1 MPTTYTHD
9 YFGKKVYQKLPA
21 EMKKVIRQNGELYRI
36 GLHGPDILFY
46 YMISKNPITQ
56 FGIDMHKK
64 KARAFFEQ
72 GMAQVRHTGDKALL
86 AYLLG
91 FGCHYLLDSACHPFV
106 DEMADAGV
114 ISHTIL
120 EKEYDRFL
128 MEESGKNPYLYR
140 PSDCIVPR
148 YRWAKEIHK
157 VFPLIKSVN
166 IYISIKMM
174 KVLTNLMICNDGEKR
189 RRRIEKLFRLTG
201 SESAMSLLEHFM
213 TKEPVPGSSIP
224 VARLNALFWEAVEET
239 PEELMELYSLSKKEK
254 KLSDRW
260 DRTYNG

>member
-9 YFGKKVYQKLPA
+9 YFGKKVYQKLP
-21 EMKKVIRQNGELYRI
+21 EEIKRVIRENGELYRI

-46 YMISKNPITQ
+46 YMVSKNPITQ
-56 FGIDMHKK
+56 FGVNMHKEK
-64 KARAFFEQ
+64 GRAFFEQ
-72 GMAQVRHTGDKALL
+72 GMETVRRTGDKALL
-86 AYLLG
+86 SYLLG
-91 FGCHYLLDSACHPFV
+91 FGCHYLLDSYCHPYV

-114 ISHTIL
+114 ISHTLL

-128 MEESGKNPYLYR
+128 MEESGKNPYIYR

-148 YRWAKEIHK
+148 YQWAKEIHK
-157 VFPLIKSVN
+157 VLPTVKTVN
-166 IYISIKMM
+166 IYISMRMM
-174 KVLTNLMICNDGEKR
+174 KVLTNLMVCNDGEKR
-189 RRRIEKLFRLTG
+189 RKRIQKLFKLTG

-213 TKEPVPGSSIP
+213 KKEPIPGSSIP
-224 VARLNALFWEAVEET
+224 VARLNTLFWEAVEEV
-239 PEELMELYSLSKKEK
+239 PEELMELYSLSKEKK